1 MVKST
6 PKYSSYWS
14 CNLNRVFPWL
24 KYWNHKNWYSNFPE
38 AYQRPIYDLVNI
50 YDGVFCGNSY
60 VLIIWSKF
68 PFFSGVFRCLL
79 VTSVI
84 PRCSAALTS
93 GIQLSLKESAKWRA
107 CMLACFACFICL
119 VCSRSWRDRVLYVL
133 AYLASFT
140 CSRAWRASWNDVLGV
155 LYKMSCLACFI
166 KCRAWRA

>member
-1 MVKST
+1 MVANTNNIIKIALLNCLGIKNNMVKST

-50 YDGVFCGNSY
+50 YDGAFCGNSY

-107 CMLACFACFICL
+107 LRALFAWC
-119 VCSRSWRDRVLYVL
+119 
-133 AYLASFT
+133 AH
-140 CSRAWRASWNDVLGV
+140 VLGV
-155 LYKMSCLACFI
+155 LHEMTCLACFI
-166 KCRAWRA
+166 KCRAWRAS